1 MYAFPRNEHRI
12 GKNANDHRI
21 PMTDSIILA
30 TARKHNATLWTRD
43 EDFIGL
49 DGIKYFPKK

>member
-1 MYAFPRNEHRI
+1 MYAFRRNEHWI
-12 GKNANDHRI
+12 GENAKEYKI